1 MYQNNDFGVMKMIYR
16 QIKGDAINEY
26 EGTPEEIKAML
37 KAECNH
43 TGLYDHVAWNTGNG
57 VEIVCL
63 RCREAHSNKDDN
75 EESEITYRTTEEGY
89 LQSEH
94 SDNVFTLAPICMSC
108 KKSGASNKGPF
119 CEKCAKNFS

>member
-1 MYQNNDFGVMKMIYR
+1 MIYR

-37 KAECNH
+37 KAECTH
-43 TGLYDHVAWNTGNG
+43 TGLYDHIAMNTGNV
-57 VEIVCL
+57 VESVCL
-63 RCREAHSNKDDN
+63 RCREARSDKDDN

-119 CEKCAKNFS
+119 CEKCTKNFS